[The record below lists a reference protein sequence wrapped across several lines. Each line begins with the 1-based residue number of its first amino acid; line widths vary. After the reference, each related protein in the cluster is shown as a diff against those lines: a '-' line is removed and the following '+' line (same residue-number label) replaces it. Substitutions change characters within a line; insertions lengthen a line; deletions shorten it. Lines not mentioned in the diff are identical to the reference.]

1 MKNHRYGDGQEILR
15 VYKQEKCASAYLNKW
30 NNFSL
35 SYWHMS
41 EIKILLLYS
50 ITKGVEREVT
60 LIH

>member
-1 MKNHRYGDGQEILR
+1 MKNPRDGDGQEILR
-15 VYKQEKCASAYLNKW
+15 VYKQEKCSSSYLNKW
-30 NNFSL
+30 NNLYL

-50 ITKGVEREVT
+50 IAKGVEREVT